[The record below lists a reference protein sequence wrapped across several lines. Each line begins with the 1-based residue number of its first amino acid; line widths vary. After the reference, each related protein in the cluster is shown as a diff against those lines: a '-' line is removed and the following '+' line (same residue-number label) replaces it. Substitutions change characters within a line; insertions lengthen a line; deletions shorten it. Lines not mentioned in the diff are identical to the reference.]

1 MLSLGHKLSK
11 KYATNGIIDSEYIDS
26 YAYIFDYIFNFALYN
41 FTLILIGFILH
52 KSAITITYVI
62 ITGYLRAVAGG
73 YHCKRHITCTILSY
87 TVFALYISLNTIV
100 STIPI
105 YISLLIFVISWVLI
119 LIISPVDTPNRP
131 FTDTMKKAAK
141 RRVLI
146 LFIGDSVFTLSLIHI

>member
-62 ITGYLRAVAGG
+62 ITGYLRAVATIVRDILHVLSCHIL
-73 YHCKRHITCTILSY
+73 YLHCILVL
-87 TVFALYISLNTIV
+87 TQLCQQFLYIFH
-100 STIPI
+100 
-105 YISLLIFVISWVLI
+105 Y
-119 LIISPVDTPNRP
+119 
-131 FTDTMKKAAK
+131 
-141 RRVLI
+141 
-146 LFIGDSVFTLSLIHI
+146 

>member
-73 YHCKRHITCTILSY
+73 YHCKRHITHVLSCHILY
-87 TVFALYISLNTIV
+87 LHCILVLTQLCQQFLYIFH
-100 STIPI
+100 
-105 YISLLIFVISWVLI
+105 Y
-119 LIISPVDTPNRP
+119 
-131 FTDTMKKAAK
+131 
-141 RRVLI
+141 
-146 LFIGDSVFTLSLIHI
+146 